1 MVGWEGRGTSRWHLG
16 SGINQQE
23 LSHEPIYHFLRGPL
37 GQEVAVAE
45 VVDFDILDIIAVR
58 DVHLPVAGAARGG
71 RAARLRRG
79 RRRGSHR
86 GDVDLL
92 NPLPRLNLG
101 IDLRR
106 RRRYHDMVSHAVR
119 PWSREDGGSPV
130 LLTKLHSYLRQQRDR
145 LVPWARRRPN
155 PHRLWTWGFGRGR
168 PRSAVTVVSESA
180 GRIWTPSSVQTLSGR
195 SAIAWRSAVPC
206 RPFRWK
212 GNLPECLCFLLR
224 DTLGSAA

>member
-1 MVGWEGRGTSRWHLG
+1 MVGWEGSGTTRWHLG

-101 IDLRR
+101 TDLRR
-106 RRRYHDMVSHAVR
+106 RRRYHETVSHAVR
-119 PWSREDGGSPV
+119 PWSREDVGSPV

-180 GRIWTPSSVQTLSGR
+180 GRGGAPAAGR
-195 SAIAWRSAVPC
+195 ARAGRGAGAGRAAGPC
-206 RPFRWK
+206 
-212 GNLPECLCFLLR
+212 
-224 DTLGSAA
+224 